1 MWRKPKGP
9 VSPKMQ
15 RKAIPEGFNTGR
27 IIMKAMRE
35 SGVSQ
40 AEIARQTGRNPSTV
54 KEVRRRKSTQAS
66 ILHEFSIVMGVDLFR
81 PLSDN
86 LPEHIRA
93 NPDAAT
99 IVALNAEKEALH
111 QQVDDLKAQLAQL
124 REANHLK
131 QKREHPIIG
140 RSLFQYQLKS
150 QFKCPTFI
158 SSVMR
163 SSLIRRLVR
172 PILFGSSYSKKY
184 LNAYILPS

>member
-86 LPEHIRA
+86 LPEHIRS
-93 NPDAAT
+93 NPDRAT
-99 IVALNAEKEALH
+99 IVGLNAEKEAL
-111 QQVDDLKAQLAQL
+111 QQQMADLKTQLAQL
-124 REANHLK
+124 REDNGYLK
-131 QKREHPIIG
+131 KMIDI
-140 RSLFQYQLKS
+140 F
-150 QFKCPTFI
+150 
-158 SSVMR
+158 
-163 SSLIRRLVR
+163 
-172 PILFGSSYSKKY
+172 SKDK
-184 LNAYILPS
+184 

>member
-1 MWRKPKGP
+1 
-9 VSPKMQ
+9 MQ

-86 LPEHIRA
+86 LPEHIRS

-124 REANHLK
+124 REDNGYLK
-131 QKREHPIIG
+131 KMIDI
-140 RSLFQYQLKS
+140 F
-150 QFKCPTFI
+150 
-158 SSVMR
+158 
-163 SSLIRRLVR
+163 
-172 PILFGSSYSKKY
+172 SKDK
-184 LNAYILPS
+184 